1 VSEERRDLTPDTQV
15 PYGPRR
21 PSRLQVVIWSILVL
35 ALLVPVAILVYAV
48 VTRFGHGIDNAVGLT
63 AFFA

>member
-1 VSEERRDLTPDTQV
+1 
-15 PYGPRR
+15 
-21 PSRLQVVIWSILVL
+21 VL